1 MWWEVLRKFFLSFF
15 LYQYTLV
22 RLVAKLRDGKYSR
35 AAGGA
40 LLIDGGYFPWQQGLI
55 ETRLGVRSPK
65 SITLIFLGM

>member
-22 RLVAKLRDGKYSR
+22 RLVAKLRDGKYSGV
-35 AAGGA
+35 AGGA

-55 ETRLGVRSPK
+55 ETRLGVRSPE